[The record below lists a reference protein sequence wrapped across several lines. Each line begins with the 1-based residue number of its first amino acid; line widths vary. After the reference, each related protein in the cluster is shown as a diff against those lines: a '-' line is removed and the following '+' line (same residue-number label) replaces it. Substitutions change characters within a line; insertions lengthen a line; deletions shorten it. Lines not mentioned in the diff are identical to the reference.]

1 MVRGRGRR
9 EIEDFTSAVGLR
21 WKFVCR
27 TCQPELEVQGWVG
40 EGESGAAVVLG
51 GLLCLLKYLQV
62 GSGVTSQSS
71 GPDAH
76 MGHRSFLQHVGF
88 PSWQ

>member
-1 MVRGRGRR
+1 MVGGRGRR

-40 EGESGAAVVLG
+40 QGESGAAVVLG
-51 GLLCLLKYLQV
+51 GFLLLKHLLT
-62 GSGVTSQSS
+62 SGFWSDK
-71 GPDAH
+71 PEFRA
-76 MGHRSFLQHVGF
+76 
-88 PSWQ
+88 